1 VGIHAVDGQQGDQ
14 QSGGE
19 PQPEAHHNEDQ
30 QELQD
35 ILVKDAPQEALQLLA
50 IQVGDQ
56 QERDNSVAL
65 GLQHTFAE
73 HSAIECLARCVLVC
87 ANNWAL
93 QYRSQAMQ
101 SSRDIPL
108 RAVLEWIRFH
118 TSFSYPGWI
127 RSCA

>member
-35 ILVKDAPQEALQLLA
+35 ILVKDAPQEALQFLA

-65 GLQHTFAE
+65 GLQHDQQEGADHTAQLHVLGE
-73 HSAIECLARCVLVC
+73 APQRRSGGHSQMGR
-87 ANNWAL
+87 
-93 QYRSQAMQ
+93 QPQD
-101 SSRDIPL
+101 SRGRTYLPVD
-108 RAVLEWIRFH
+108 H
-118 TSFSYPGWI
+118 N
-127 RSCA
+127 